1 VSHYCYI
8 NFATIGRKL
17 FYILAK
23 HIKPKHVCAQVIK
36 KTKCTERDTIYSNI
50 MTNREEW
57 INNLQQIEFQSW
69 RTSFSHCNTTSVLGL
84 ARASMTT
91 MMFVNISAKL
101 SLLIVRASP
110 SILNMFHTSFYFL
123 VVGWSG
129 VNDAMISCCEEDAT
143 WWRGY
148 KV

>member
-1 VSHYCYI
+1 MSHYCYI

-36 KTKCTERDTIYSNI
+36 KTKCSERETIYSNI

-69 RTSFSHCNTTSVLGL
+69 RTSFSHCNNTSVLGL

-91 MMFVNISAKL
+91 MMFVNISGSHCLLSELAQASWICFKL
-101 SLLIVRASP
+101 IFTSLL
-110 SILNMFHTSFYFL
+110 L
-123 VVGWSG
+123 VNLEW
-129 VNDAMISCCEEDAT
+129 MMP
-143 WWRGY
+143 W
-148 KV
+148 